1 MSPYAVFAAL
11 VFAAFAVGALSR
23 SRWVAWIV
31 PAGLA
36 VYWVI
41 ATIQVAAQDDNGTGD
56 DQTGVAVFVGVVAV
70 SVVAAAAWVGR
81 LVRRPELDS
90 NQRPTP

>member
-11 VFAAFAVGALSR
+11 VFAAFAVGAVSR
-23 SRWVAWIV
+23 SRWVPWIV

-41 ATIQVAAQDDNGTGD
+41 ATIQVAAEDDNGTGD
-56 DQTGVAVFVGVVAV
+56 DQTGLAVFVGVVAV
-70 SVVAAAAWVGR
+70 TVVVVAAGES
-81 LVRRPELDS
+81 RPVHRD
-90 NQRPTP
+90 P